1 MSIDFSSIYSAVSVP
16 GISKYI
22 LFQNNKFLKCSS
34 DLTILKG
41 TGPMVEYSK
50 QGPFGHQFLRLEVDS
65 LISENLQFLMGL
77 QNYCGRR
84 FVVQINYSVIYYHS
98 QTCGHCSFS
107 NSTCVS

>member
-22 LFQNNKFLKCSS
+22 LFQNNEFLKCSS

-41 TGPMVEYSK
+41 TGLVGYSK
-50 QGPFGHQFLRLEVDS
+50 QGPFDHQFLRLEVDS
-65 LISENLQFLMGL
+65 LKSENLQFLMAL

-98 QTCGHCSFS
+98 QTCGHCLFS
-107 NSTCVS
+107 NSTCIS